1 MITFLLAIAAASS
14 APYTCTQSSTNDLVA
29 CALSKYKQSEAALNR
44 EWKAMGHP
52 PKLLEAQRAW
62 LTYRNSW
69 CEAANI
75 ASPDGSLYPVSKYL
89 CLAELN
95 DEQVERLHEI
105 AER

>member
-14 APYTCTQSSTNDLVA
+14 APYTCTQSSTKDLVG
-29 CALSKYKQSEAALNR
+29 CALSKYRQSEVALNR
-44 EWKAMGHP
+44 QWNSMDRS
-52 PKLLEAQRAW
+52 PKLLKAQRAW
-62 LTYRNSW
+62 LAYTGAW

-95 DEQVERLHEI
+95 DEQVKRLHEI
-105 AER
+105 GAR